1 MQQMPRVHIQVN
13 QDGGV
18 NKKKHVDKILDALD
32 WQLAWSEIPTMYRQ
46 TRIEDDSQF
55 GILEVIASNDGDVW
69 VETIPDKNEFRR
81 SLRFREPISGGG
93 QSARVRKAL
102 MVLAMAIK
110 ADNEESPQRRA
121 LS

>member
-1 MQQMPRVHIQVN
+1 MPRVHIQVN